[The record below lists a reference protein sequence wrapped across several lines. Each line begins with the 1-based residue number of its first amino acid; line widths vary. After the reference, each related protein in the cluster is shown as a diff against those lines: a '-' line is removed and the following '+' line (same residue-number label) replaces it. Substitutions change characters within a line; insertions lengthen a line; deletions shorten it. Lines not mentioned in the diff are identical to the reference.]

1 MGLRK
6 VGNSTLTKRIL
17 SGLLGGV
24 GSAAQLEGLLAED
37 QEDFPGE
44 GPEGPGIPDF
54 LDPAQAEFDVGLP
67 SSPPPEL
74 TADSGFVDE
83 SGVDIQELLR
93 LMQQLGINLPGRV

>member
-1 MGLRK
+1 MALRK
-6 VGNSTLTKRIL
+6 VGNSSLLKRIL
-17 SGLLGGV
+17 SGAIGGI

-44 GPEGPGIPDF
+44 EGQGIPDF

-93 LMQQLGINLPGRV
+93 LMQQLGINLPGRI